1 MPTVLLGPLIVFE
14 TLFGLTYTFI
24 LRQTWPPLLT
34 LMGIG
39 CLVIGVIAAM
49 RIKPQPV
56 VVALTAEK

>member
-1 MPTVLLGPLIVFE
+1 MFE

-34 LMGIG
+34 LLGIG